1 MTMQTVNN
9 LSKNTSSLSSTVTPT
24 QWENIT
30 DVNVGKAEKQKT
42 NSAYLRTVVESLLEQ
57 TFADVQRQLR
67 ATTAAFQLKVQ
78 EVKSAKSQMEDQLA
92 KVRQTSILS
101 VFDKERD

>member
-1 MTMQTVNN
+1 MTMQTVNK
-9 LSKNTSSLSSTVTPT
+9 LSKTTSNLSSTVTPT

-42 NSAYLRTVVESLLEQ
+42 NSAYLRTMVESLLEQ

-67 ATTAAFQLKVQ
+67 ATTAAFQLKIR

-92 KVRQTSILS
+92 KVSLVCI
-101 VFDKERD
+101 